1 MDRGHTEKTPRVVK
15 PLTLRCQINKGE
27 DVRVEP
33 VITDEKPS
41 VVVSGGSNTTV
52 ASGSLNINLEGAKN
66 NKIIVNVTTN
76 VTSER
81 NSNFVQNLSD
91 TNVNISDTNVN
102 ITYNE
107 IRKEIDRVISNESE
121 EIKNIVKEIINEI
134 NSKRIPH
141 PNLEKLKSISKEIY
155 DKFSPFALKLMEI
168 VSKTG
173 FFNT

>member
-1 MDRGHTEKTPRVVK
+1 
-15 PLTLRCQINKGE
+15 
-27 DVRVEP
+27 
-33 VITDEKPS
+33 
-41 VVVSGGSNTTV
+41 
-52 ASGSLNINLEGAKN
+52 
-66 NKIIVNVTTN
+66 VNVTTN
-76 VTSER
+76 VTPEG
-81 NSNFVQNLSD
+81 NSNFVQNLSE
-91 TNVNISDTNVN
+91 TNVN

-141 PNLEKLKSISKEIY
+141 SNLEKLKSISKEIY
-155 DKFSPFALKLMEI
+155 DKFSPLALKLMEI